1 MKTIGI
7 IGGMGPLAT
16 VDLMQKIILSTRAA
30 TDQEHI
36 HILVDNNTAIP
47 DRSAAICGQGP
58 SPVPQ
63 LIESAD
69 RLVAQGADVLLMGCN
84 TAHYFLPELEPYLK
98 RPLLNM
104 IEATARWC
112 RAKGIGCAGLLA
124 TVGTYQS
131 GIYQQAFK
139 KFGVRLVLPMKAEQE
154 IVQSLIYEGVK
165 AGRTEYDVKPFR
177 AVTGT
182 MKAQGAEVFVLGC
195 TELPLALRMYQ
206 IQENCIDATQIL
218 AEAAIEYVG
227 ASRQLLPE
235 LSQASALMTG

>member
-112 RAKGIGCAGLLA
+112 RAQGIGCAGLLA
-124 TVGTYQS
+124 TSGTYQS

-139 KFGVRLVLPMKAEQE
+139 KIGVRLVLPMKAEQKSC
-154 IVQSLIYEGVK
+154 SL
-165 AGRTEYDVKPFR
+165 
-177 AVTGT
+177 
-182 MKAQGAEVFVLGC
+182 
-195 TELPLALRMYQ
+195 
-206 IQENCIDATQIL
+206 
-218 AEAAIEYVG
+218 
-227 ASRQLLPE
+227 
-235 LSQASALMTG
+235 